1 MNSAAASAVLKENL
15 DKKIKLKET
24 YYSEKLTI
32 LRDIA
37 RSKQEKVIELRRIAD
52 DLKGITEKHA
62 FDNMLLNL

>member
-1 MNSAAASAVLKENL
+1 MNSVAASAALKENL

-52 DLKGITEKHA
+52 ILKGVTEKHA